1 MKIREVLPNSPDRP
15 KVADLQAR
23 LYPMFLKQRQMER
36 EQRVRDKARARKY
49 RATGMTFREIA
60 VKLNVT
66 SSSIMAWCK
75 QKGA

>member
-1 MKIREVLPNSPDRP
+1 MKIRGVLPNSPDRP
-15 KVADLQAR
+15 KVADLQAK
-23 LYPMFLKQRQMER
+23 LYPMHLRERKLER
-36 EQRVRDKARARKY
+36 EQRARDKARARKY

-60 VKLNVT
+60 GKLNVT